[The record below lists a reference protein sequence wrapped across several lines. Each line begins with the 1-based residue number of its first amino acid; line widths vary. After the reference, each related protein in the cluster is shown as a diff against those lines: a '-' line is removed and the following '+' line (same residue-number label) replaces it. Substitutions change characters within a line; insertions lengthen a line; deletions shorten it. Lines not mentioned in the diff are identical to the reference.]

1 MSKAPLIDLCVL
13 GPSGRMGQQVLALVA
28 SHAKLRLA
36 SAADNPGS
44 PAIGQELAGFQ
55 VRVDDDMDR
64 ALLQAQVYIDFTTPA
79 STKIAAEWATAHK
92 TAAVVGTTGL
102 DEDAEAALTELAK
115 VAPVL
120 VAANFSPGVALL
132 LHLSERAAAAL
143 GPDYDLEVV
152 ELHHRNKVDSPS
164 GTALALG
171 RALADGRGLV
181 FDSACRTER
190 QGQVGARSQ
199 QEIGIFAVRGGDI
212 VGEHTA
218 YFIGDEERIEITH
231 RAQKRSVFA
240 AGALRAAEWLV
251 EQRPGRYSMA
261 DLLGL

>member
-1 MSKAPLIDLCVL
+1 MIDLCVL
-13 GPSGRMGQQVLALVA
+13 GPSGRMGKQVIELAA
-28 SHAKLRLA
+28 DHAGLTLA
-36 SAADNPGS
+36 STAD
-44 PAIGQELAGFQ
+44 I
-55 VRVDDDMDR
+55 DDNLDR
-64 ALLQAQVYIDFTTPA
+64 ALAKAKVYIDFTTPA
-79 STKIAAEWATAHK
+79 STREAARLAQSHK

-102 DEDAEAALTELAK
+102 DAEAEAALDELAK

-132 LHLSERAAAAL
+132 LHLAEKAAAAL
-143 GPDYDLEVV
+143 GPAYDLEVV

-171 RALADGRGLV
+171 KALAEGRGV
-181 FDSACRTER
+181 DFDSARLTER

-199 QEIGIFAVRGGDI
+199 EEIGIFAVRGGDI

-218 YFIGDEERIEITH
+218 YLIGGEERIEIAH

-251 EQRPGRYSMA
+251 TQKPGRYSMS
-261 DLLGL
+261 DLLGF